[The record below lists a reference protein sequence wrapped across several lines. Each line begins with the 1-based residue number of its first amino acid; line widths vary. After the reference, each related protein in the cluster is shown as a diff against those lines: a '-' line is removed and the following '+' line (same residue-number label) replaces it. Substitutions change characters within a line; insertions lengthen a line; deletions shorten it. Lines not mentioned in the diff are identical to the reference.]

1 MGHSTLIIIIAIA
14 VIVVLFPIFLLKRK
28 SSAQGGSA
36 EKASGDQAQLY
47 VGNLAYRVHERDLR
61 KLFSTYG
68 DISSIRVVKDRR
80 SGRSKGFG
88 FVTFASAK
96 SANRALAAHG
106 ESFMGRNLVVRI
118 AKPR

>member
-1 MGHSTLIIIIAIA
+1 MHHITLITIVIIAIL
-14 VIVVLFPIFLLKRK
+14 VVLFPVFLLKRK
-28 SSAQGGSA
+28 SSSQGDSA
-36 EKASGDQAQLY
+36 AHADGDQTQLY

-61 KLFSTYG
+61 KLFGDYG
-68 DISSIRVVKDRR
+68 DIASIRVVKDRR

-88 FVTFASAK
+88 FVTFESAK
-96 SANRALAAHG
+96 SADSALAAHG